1 MNETGK
7 FLQHEGFE
15 FGVTTGRKRRCHWL
29 DLVVVNYS
37 NMINGYTS
45 LNLTKLDVLD
55 KLPVIKVAVAY
66 KLDSKKLESFPANLN
81 LLAKVEVEYVELEG
95 WLSDISNCRKFEEL
109 PENAKKYIAFI
120 EKETGVPV
128 EWIGVGPEREA
139 RIHKPV
145 SA

>member
-1 MNETGK
+1 
-7 FLQHEGFE
+7 
-15 FGVTTGRKRRCHWL
+15 
-29 DLVVVNYS
+29 
-37 NMINGYTS
+37 MINGYTS